1 MRIVNFF
8 WKRFE
13 PYLQIDFQN
22 LAHNLP
28 LFGQSFDFYLGEKFC
43 IGYLKN
49 GVRYPCPKNAK
60 IRKGKQ
66 CDYCKSLDTSLP
78 CARCTGEKCLL
89 KERREMCKKEKF
101 AIYLATFGDML
112 KVGISHEKR
121 LKQRLVEQ
129 GCDFAAKIAS
139 VVDGMLARKIEQ
151 AIKRELGIVDRVK
164 AQEKSEK
171 IELAAT
177 SAGVAIKLLS
187 LSFEKLKQSSIG
199 KHLAERPVIFDM
211 RNYYNLIRGRPTF
224 LELEPG
230 LRLRGRVVSVKGNLV
245 VLSRFGKLYAIDG
258 NELVGYEI
266 IRDLK

>member
-13 PYLQIDFQN
+13 PYLQIDFQS
-22 LAHNLP
+22 LLHNLP

-43 IGYLKN
+43 IGYFKN
-49 GVRYPCPKNAK
+49 GTRYPCPKNAK

-89 KERREMCKKEKF
+89 KERREICKNERF
-101 AIYLATFGDML
+101 AIYLATFGDVL

-139 VVDGMLARKIEQ
+139 VVDGMLARRIEQ
-151 AIKRELGIVDRVK
+151 TIRKELGIVDRVK
-164 AQEKSEK
+164 AHEKIEK
-171 IELAAT
+171 IELATT
-177 SAGVAIKLLS
+177 SVEEAIKLIS
-187 LSFEKLKQSSIG
+187 SSFSKLKRSEIGEKLVEK
-199 KHLAERPVIFDM
+199 PVIFDM
-211 RNYYNLIRGRPTF
+211 RNYYNLIRAKPVF

-230 LRLRGRVVSVKGNLV
+230 IKLRGRVASVKGNLI
-245 VLSRFGKLYAIDG
+245 VLKKRSDFLAIDA